1 MEMMLP
7 DTAAL
12 LVIDVQEALDDP
24 RRPPRN
30 NPDAEANIARLLA
43 AWRAAGRRCV
53 HIRDDSLDPNSP
65 FAPGQPGNAIKQI
78 VAPLPDEWLIGKH
91 FHSAFIGTDLEA
103 RLRDAGV
110 TTLVITGLVANHCV
124 ESTARM
130 AGNLGFDTYLVGDAT
145 AAYDGIGPDG
155 THFAAETIHAMTLM
169 NLHKEFA
176 TVTATDA
183 VLAAVAPSDAPAG
196 EAAGASRTS
205 RISG

>member
-1 MEMMLP
+1 MDKVLP

-43 AWRAAGRRCV
+43 AWRATERRCV
-53 HIRDDSLDPNSP
+53 HIRDDSLNPDSP
-65 FAPGQPGNAIKQI
+65 FAPGQPGNAIKTI

-91 FHSAFIGTDLEA
+91 VHSAFIGTDLEA
-103 RLRDAGV
+103 RLRGAGI

-130 AGNLGFDTYLVGDAT
+130 AGNLGFDTYVVGDAT

-155 THFAAETIHAMTLM
+155 THYAAAAIHAMTLM

-176 TVTATDA
+176 TITTTDGVIAALA
-183 VLAAVAPSDAPAG
+183 VPSGMSPSTGDSSLA
-196 EAAGASRTS
+196 
-205 RISG
+205 